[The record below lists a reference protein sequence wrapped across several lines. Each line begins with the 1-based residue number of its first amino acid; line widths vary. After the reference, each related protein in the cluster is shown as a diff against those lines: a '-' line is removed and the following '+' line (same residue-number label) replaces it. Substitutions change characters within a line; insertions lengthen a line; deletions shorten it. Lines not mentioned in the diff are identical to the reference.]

1 MLRLALVFLLVS
13 ILAGIFHF
21 GGIAGAAAEMAQ
33 ILFFIFVVLFVVSLI
48 FGLLNRGGP
57 NLPPV

>member
-13 ILAGIFHF
+13 ILAAVFGF
-21 GGIAGAAAEMAQ
+21 GGIAGVSMDMAR

-48 FGLLNRGGP
+48 FGLLNRGGSNGP
-57 NLPPV
+57 LV

>member
-13 ILAGIFHF
+13 ILAAVFGF
-21 GGIAGAAAEMAQ
+21 GGIAGAAADMAR
-33 ILFFIFVVLFVVSLI
+33 ILFFIFVVLFAVSFI

-57 NLPPV
+57 NLPPI

>member
-13 ILAGIFHF
+13 IIAAVF
-21 GGIAGAAAEMAQ
+21 GFTPVAGASMEMAR
-33 ILFFIFVVLFVVSLI
+33 ILFFIFVVLFAVSFL

-57 NLPPV
+57 TLPPV

>member
-13 ILAGIFHF
+13 ILAAIFGFPGISGTSYEF
-21 GGIAGAAAEMAQ
+21 AR
-33 ILFFIFVVLFVVSLI
+33 ILFFIFVVLFAVSFL

-57 NLPPV
+57 NLPPI

>member
-13 ILAGIFHF
+13 ILAAVFGF
-21 GGIAGAAAEMAQ
+21 GGIAGVSMEMAR

-48 FGLLNRGGP
+48 FGLLNRGRP
-57 NLPPV
+57 TLPPV

>member
-13 ILAGIFHF
+13 ILAAVFGF
-21 GGIAGAAAEMAQ
+21 GGIAGVSMEMAR

-57 NLPPV
+57 TLPPV

>member
-13 ILAGIFHF
+13 ILAAILGF
-21 GGIAGAAAEMAQ
+21 GNIADGSFEFAK

-48 FGLLNRGGP
+48 FGLLNRGGSNSP
-57 NLPPV
+57 LV

>member
-13 ILAGIFHF
+13 ILAAIFGF
-21 GGIAGAAAEMAQ
+21 GGIAGASADMAR
-33 ILFFIFVVLFVVSLI
+33 ILFFIFVVLFAVSFL

-57 NLPPV
+57 TLPPV